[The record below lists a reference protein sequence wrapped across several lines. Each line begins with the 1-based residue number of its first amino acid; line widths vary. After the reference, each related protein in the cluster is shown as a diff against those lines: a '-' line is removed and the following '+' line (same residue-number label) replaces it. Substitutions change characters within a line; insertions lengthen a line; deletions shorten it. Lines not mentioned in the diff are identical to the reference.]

1 MLELMSFWFALMQ
14 SRVLASMKS
23 SNLQFLA
30 GEEKKDRFF
39 FRGFWSFLSCR
50 DTLLGN
56 EWKKGKLIYSC
67 KRIHPSSGFWE
78 ILVSG

>member
-39 FRGFWSFLSCR
+39 FFVGFGHFLAV
-50 DTLLGN
+50 
-56 EWKKGKLIYSC
+56 
-67 KRIHPSSGFWE
+67 E
-78 ILVSG
+78 ILYLEMNGKKEILYTRVREFILPVDFGKF